1 MGIDYLSIFEIILVN
16 DTQIIALLYIKGERE
31 RRERLFE
38 RGSCLIAELSHA
50 RSACSGAP
58 RVKKSGYLCVHPF
71 M

>member
-38 RGSCLIAELSHA
+38 RGL
-50 RSACSGAP
+50 
-58 RVKKSGYLCVHPF
+58 V
-71 M
+71 